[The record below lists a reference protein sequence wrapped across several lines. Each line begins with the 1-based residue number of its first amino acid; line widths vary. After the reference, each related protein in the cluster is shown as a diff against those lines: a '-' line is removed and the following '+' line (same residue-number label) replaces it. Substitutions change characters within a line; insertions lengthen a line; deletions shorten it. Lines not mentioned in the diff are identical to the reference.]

1 MKKRF
6 LALLLAF
13 TLLPALPAAGAEEK
27 ETPAALCVAAPGQAT
42 ALDAR
47 ELELLCRRFTEAE
60 LESVTF
66 SPLSAQVGDLYYR
79 RGTSTGSRVSAATS
93 YYPDKDPKISDVTFL
108 PSGRV
113 TGETD
118 LAITLRTVKGERVE
132 GVLTL
137 SVPGPDADLTL
148 SPDQAAPMSVALLSQ
163 LCREKTGAPLRFVS
177 FDRAGAAALTYQTEG
192 EQKLTVNEN
201 MVFYVDAGEG
211 RPLSRVSCLP
221 DGLSP
226 HSYLTVTGTS
236 TAGETFTARVKI
248 LCPQGRAGTLLSFVP
263 AGEAVTP
270 PLASTGLTRVTLA
283 LPTADVGALWLDE
296 GTYGAR
302 KVRPGE
308 ALDAK
313 DFSRL
318 TFLPA
323 GDDRQLTALDY
334 TGVNGKGEETQGVW
348 AIRAGGFDDLEGWVW
363 AAPAARRLALAGAV
377 PDEWLSGQFRPGES
391 ASRMEIIYALVRLT
405 YGFSVT
411 ADEPDFSDLPA
422 DLDRRQAVAVAA
434 ARGVVQGN
442 GAGEFD
448 PDRPVARQD
457 ALVLLHRAMTD
468 RGYKLPQ
475 GKALDDFTDVDQL
488 ADYALE
494 AAEVLYAAGILQ
506 GGDGNRLNPRG
517 EITRAEMAVLLDRAL
532 GK

>member
-13 TLLPALPAAGAEEK
+13 TLLPALPAAAAEEK

-79 RGTSTGSRVSAATS
+79 RGTSTGSRVSSATS

-118 LAITLRTVKGERVE
+118 LPITLRTVKGERVE

-283 LPTADVGALWLDE
+283 LPTNHVGALWLDE
-296 GTYGAR
+296 GTYSAR

-308 ALDAK
+308 ILDAK

-323 GDDRQLTALDY
+323 GEGRQLTALDY

-348 AIRAGGFDDLEGWVW
+348 AVRAGGFEDLEGWAW

-377 PDEWLSGQFRPGES
+377 PDEWLSGQFRPAES

-411 ADEPDFSDLPA
+411 ADEPDFSDLPS

-434 ARGVVQGN
+434 ERGVVRGN

-457 ALVLLHRAMTD
+457 ALVLLYRAMTD

-475 GKALDDFTDVDQL
+475 GKSLEDFTDTEEL
-488 ADYALE
+488 AGYAVE

-506 GGDGNRLNPRG
+506 GGDGGRLNPRG